1 MGAGRVSVAVGVLD
15 RDGWDARTDNLAVVD
30 ASRRRII
37 AVPRDLWCR
46 RLGERVNA
54 AWKRGGATALTA
66 ALAEHG
72 FSIDGVVCL
81 RRGATERALA
91 GVEVEVPVAH
101 RLEFLYPLEPT
112 RTLEEGAKTVS
123 FSPPGE
129 RLAGERIHQWLGA
142 RSGPG
147 GAGSDLD
154 RIARQV
160 VFVRALLA
168 QGFDFSRFVERP
180 ELVATAGRDPLAE
193 LARVRGDWRFSLFDC
208 LRSAWRRGQRVLVPR
223 HPLARE
229 LWRARE
235 RLRELAAPSGR
246 G

>member
-1 MGAGRVSVAVGVLD
+1 VGAGRVSVAVGVLD

-30 ASRRRII
+30 ASRRRVT
-37 AVPRDLWCR
+37 AVPRDLWCPR
-46 RLGERVNA
+46 IGERVNA
-54 AWKRGGATALTA
+54 AWKRGGAAALGA

-72 FSIDGVVCL
+72 FEVDGVVCL
-81 RRGATERALA
+81 RRAATERALA
-91 GVEVEVPVAH
+91 GVEVEVPVA
-101 RLEFLYPLEPT
+101 RRRDFLYPLEPT

-142 RSGPG
+142 RSVPG
-147 GAGSDLD
+147 GGGSDLD
-154 RIARQV
+154 RIARQI
-160 VFVRALLA
+160 VFVRALMA
-168 QGFDFSRFVERP
+168 QGFDFSRFVELP

-193 LARVRGDWRFSLFDC
+193 VARVRSDWRFSVFDC
-208 LRSAWRRGQRVLVPR
+208 LRSVWRHGQRVLVPR

-229 LWRARE
+229 LWRTRE